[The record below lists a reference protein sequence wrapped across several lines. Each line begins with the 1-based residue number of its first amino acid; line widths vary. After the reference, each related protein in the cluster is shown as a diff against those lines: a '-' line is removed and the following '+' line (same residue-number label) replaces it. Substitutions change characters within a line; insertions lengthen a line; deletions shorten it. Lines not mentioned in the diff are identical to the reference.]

1 MTDKPQNSLKL
12 SEVRGYIV
20 GVTPDNQTIFELLN
34 HENMSLVELLGIH
47 QFACHEISKIQE
59 LDGITNNIKIVEGIN
74 KLSHSVNIGIQK
86 ARAETKADFA
96 ILADKIKDLVTA
108 LQNLTQPE
116 ESPDE
121 EATTE

>member
-34 HENMSLVELLGIH
+34 HE
-47 QFACHEISKIQE
+47 FACHEISKIQE